1 MDIRSLR
8 VFLALADHLH
18 FGRASLQLHL
28 SLSAFSRSLQRL
40 ELAVGQRL
48 FDRDNRHV
56 ELTTAGRRFRV
67 YALEAVANWE
77 HVVDEFSNR
86 EILAG
91 EISVYSSVT
100 ATHAIISPI
109 LEQFRRQHP
118 NIDIK
123 LHTGDQADA
132 IERIMGGTNDL
143 AIAARQEALP
153 EGVVF
158 SALQY
163 SPLRFICPL
172 VHCSVAQALAGVDTI
187 DAESDW
193 QNLPLIIAER
203 GLAKARL
210 RRWLLGCN
218 IEPTIYAQV
227 AGHEAIVSMVALGLG
242 VGVVPQL
249 VIDNSPFRDKVRVI
263 SMLPALKD
271 FEVGICA
278 RHRRLESPLV
288 QAFWNVAKAS
298 YPDDF

>member
-1 MDIRSLR
+1 
-8 VFLALADHLH
+8 
-18 FGRASLQLHL
+18 
-28 SLSAFSRSLQRL
+28 
-40 ELAVGQRL
+40 
-48 FDRDNRHV
+48 
-56 ELTTAGRRFRV
+56 
-67 YALEAVANWE
+67 
-77 HVVDEFSNR
+77 
-86 EILAG
+86 
-91 EISVYSSVT
+91 VYSSVT

-118 NIDIK
+118 HIDIK

-132 IERIMGGTNDL
+132 IERIVGGTNDL
-143 AIAARQEALP
+143 AIAARVEELP
-153 EGVVF
+153 DSVVF

-163 SPLRFICPL
+163 SPLQFICP
-172 VHCSVAQALAGVDTI
+172 VVSSSVTQVLADVDTI
-187 DAESDW
+187 DGASDW
-193 QNLPLIIAER
+193 DNLPLVIAER

-210 RRWLLGCN
+210 RRWLLDSN
-218 IEPTIYAQV
+218 IEPVIYAQV

-263 SMLPALKD
+263 SMVPALKD

-298 YPDDF
+298 YPDNF